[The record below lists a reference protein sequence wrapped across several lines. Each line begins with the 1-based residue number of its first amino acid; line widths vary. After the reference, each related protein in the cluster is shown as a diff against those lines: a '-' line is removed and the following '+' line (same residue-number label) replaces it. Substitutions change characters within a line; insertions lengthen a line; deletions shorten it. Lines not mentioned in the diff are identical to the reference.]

1 MSFISKFSQIKQFL
15 EVDLWKVK
23 LSALNSKRR
32 FLYRNLRIF
41 IISLVEFDRN
51 SISEKASGLT
61 YFSLL
66 SIVPLL
72 SIAFGVAKGFGLEK
86 YLERELNNIF
96 FGQKEILEMSLEFTK
111 RMLDT
116 VNGGVIIGF
125 SLVFILYAVLRLLYS
140 VEWTFNEIWHTKSRS
155 WQRKVSD
162 YLAMVLLAPLLLIL
176 SGSVTVYITSEVK
189 SLAELE
195 VLGLIRPFILFTIKL
210 IPYAIVSLLL
220 TLVYIILPNI
230 KVKFIPAAVSGI
242 LMGILFQ
249 FTQLAWINGQS
260 FLSNY
265 SVVYGTLVILPLF
278 MIYLQ
283 ISWTLVLFGAEYAY
297 ARQHVDTW
305 KFRYESM
312 QMSPNHK
319 RKLVLLIFYHMIEN
333 FKSEEKKPLSVSNI
347 SALVDVPY
355 RFIHDICLEL
365 EHCELISQLQDDDA
379 IRYQPAL
386 DINQIDMHLVMTKL
400 DANGYEGFKINEDQK
415 LVEIE
420 HLMHALD
427 SAIKNSKANLYL
439 KDL

>member
-1 MSFISKFSQIKQFL
+1 MTIASKLLQVKQFL

-23 LSALNSKRR
+23 LSALNSQRR
-32 FLYRNLRIF
+32 FAYRNLRIF

-51 SISEKASGLT
+51 SISEKASSLT

-72 SIAFGVAKGFGLEK
+72 SIAFGISKGFGLEK
-86 YLERELNNIF
+86 YLERELNHLF
-96 FGQKEILEMSLEFTK
+96 SGQEEILEMSLEFTK
-111 RMLDT
+111 RMLNT
-116 VNGGVIIGF
+116 VNGGVVIGL

-189 SLAELE
+189 SLAEME
-195 VLGLIRPFILFTIKL
+195 VLGLIRPFILFILKL
-210 IPYAIVSLLL
+210 IPYGIICLLL

-242 LMGILFQ
+242 LTGILFQ
-249 FTQLAWINGQS
+249 LTQLAWINGQS
-260 FLSNY
+260 YLSNY

-305 KFRYESM
+305 KYKYERM
-312 QMSPNHK
+312 KMSSNHK
-319 RKLVLLIFYHMIEN
+319 KKLVLLIFYHMIEN
-333 FKSEEKKPLSVSNI
+333 FKSEDEKPLSVSEI
-347 SALVDVPY
+347 STLVDVPF
-355 RFIHDICLEL
+355 RFIREICLEL
-365 EHCELISQLQDDDA
+365 EQCELISQVQDEDS

-400 DANGYEGFKINEDQK
+400 DANGYEGFKLNEDQK
-415 LVEIE
+415 LDEIE
-420 HLMHALD
+420 DLMDSLD
-427 SAIKNSKANLYL
+427 NTIKNSKANLYL